1 MTQVQAYISL
11 KGDYSTRQEA
21 EKAIEVALGYDFD
34 TYVEESLVTR
44 EDSNGIEVDTPDA
57 EWFGTD
63 MQVVVFSKR
72 IVLEYYEDEQYQ
84 SGTEFIDVPVEGLD
98 AEGNTV
104 TVLVKQEVPVY
115 STRQVTRESIS
126 QERWALSYVR

>member
-11 KGDYSTRQEA
+11 KGEYNTRDEA
-21 EKAIEVALGYDFD
+21 EKAIEVSLGYEFD
-34 TYVEESLVTR
+34 TYVEVARVTR
-44 EDSNGIEVDTPDA
+44 EDASGIEVETADH

-104 TVLVKQEVPVY
+104 IVLVKQEYPVY